1 MKIFRLS
8 LLTASISLILVSCNK
23 NELQTINEEK
33 NIKLKS
39 MAVAST
45 TFNWENVERMP
56 VPINHPTILSP
67 WSSGANIAFPAF
79 FIEDR
84 FKSNGWE
91 LVYNSFSTT
100 ETVNPKFFIIYNKF
114 RGLLRAFFYL
124 DPISPIPSTYVT
136 HSLKLKD
143 NASIPVLNYGS
154 DEIASLVKNA
164 KEISQVQPYRTSATG
179 CWYAAEFE
187 INYTPAIRNMPAQG
201 SLLQWDVN
209 STNISQIT
217 INGTS
222 EGTIKGTMTQSVAG
236 PENILN
242 SSLKGTVMLYGKHL
256 GDSMLKEINENKLIK
271 SEYLLNFASSL
282 ASGGY
287 AAAAGK
293 VLSAIFGGSST
304 TTSQVIN
311 LKSTTSYKLSGSVN
325 DSYLIAA
332 PVLVPPGASN
342 SSNSLGIL
350 PLYNKV
356 LGVFT
361 LDKTPI
367 VNATAKEEWY
377 TERGMPGDR
386 DERFSIYNPSDYRL
400 VQNSYNILFNPD
412 IINTS
417 PDGARVENLKQ
428 ELVQRE
434 KDGNLINVFPI
445 NYEFSSHYRITVGN
459 IGWDGNGGYI
469 PQPASPSPWD
479 SNEQLMTG
487 FFLRI
492 SFDVVPNN
500 GSSRTKIVKSFKIKA
515 NPIDIKS

>member
-1 MKIFRLS
+1 MKTLRLS
-8 LLTASISLILVSCNK
+8 LLTVSISLILASCSTS
-23 NELQTINEEK
+23 ELQIANEEK

-39 MAVAST
+39 MAMAST
-45 TFNWENVERMP
+45 AFDWENVERMP
-56 VPINHPTILSP
+56 APVNQPTILSP

-100 ETVNPKFFIIYNKF
+100 ESINPKFFIIYNKF

-124 DPISPIPSTYVT
+124 DPTSPIPSTYVS

-143 NASIPVLNYGS
+143 NESIPVLNFGS
-154 DEIASLVKNA
+154 DEIASLVKNV

-179 CWYAAEFE
+179 CWYGAEFE
-187 INYTPAIRNMPAQG
+187 MNYTPAIRNIPAQS
-201 SLLQWDVN
+201 SLLQWDVS

-222 EGTIKGTMTQSVAG
+222 EGTIKGTMVQSVAG
-236 PENILN
+236 PGNILN
-242 SSLKGTVMLYGKHL
+242 SSLKGAVQISGKNIGEEIAKNSLIQSEFLKTFVSAL
-256 GDSMLKEINENKLIK
+256 G
-271 SEYLLNFASSL
+271 
-282 ASGGY
+282 SGSY
-287 AAAAGK
+287 TAAAGK
-293 VLSAIFGGSST
+293 ILSAIFGGSSS

-311 LKSTTSYKLSGSVN
+311 LKSATSYKLSGSIN
-325 DSYLIAA
+325 DSYLIAS

-342 SSNSLGIL
+342 SSNQLGVL

-367 VNATAKEEWY
+367 VNATATEEWH
-377 TERGMPGDR
+377 TERGEPGDR
-386 DERFSIYNPSDYRL
+386 DERFSIFNPSDYRL
-400 VQNSYNILFNPD
+400 VQNSYNIVFNPD

-434 KDGNLINVFPI
+434 KDGNQINVFPI
-445 NYEFSSHYRITVGN
+445 NYEFSNHYSITVGN
-459 IGWDGNGGYI
+459 VGSDGNGGYI
-469 PQPASPSPWD
+469 PQPSDPSPWD

-492 SFDVVPNN
+492 TFDVVPNN
-500 GSSRTKIVKSFKIKA
+500 GSPGSTIVKTFKIKA
-515 NPIDIKS
+515 NPIYINS